1 MIPAR
6 GNAGEPVYP
15 VVTISART
23 SSGITLTGGVDG
35 GETATVLSNG
45 SVKVNATISYLQN
58 GSAETSNGRVEVQSR
73 GTTEDTSNTVARS
86 GLSVRITAGSR
97 TATSGTISVYQQR
110 NRLIEHRNSSFRVD
124 SLTCTPKAGS
134 STGTALPTQA
144 GVYRIVTPIGSPIYL
159 DIRVTGRGTTEYFH
173 YTAVTIGGTYEDYTN
188 AEVPQTDIINFSV
201 TANRVS
207 VPVTNKTFTATNIHT
222 LDEKTYACSGSY
234 QGTPFAVSIV
244 QNPDSQVTSGVTPIV
259 RIAGSANTLWAG
271 GGTAEF
277 VVTAYDEA
285 GLRWQSDGSLVDG
298 SEPVQTDRTDNIILM
313 PVASS
318 SDAYPLI
325 QLISTDTTAH
335 TKTYRVSHRDMTT
348 NVTTDTLSVSAS
360 NGSAQTQTPLSYS
373 AQNALLDTIYTV
385 DDDTVIWGEE
395 TERDVS
401 YRAAIAIRRAGGTA
415 DPTLFTRDYP
425 ALFIGDSAE
434 YIASAAHT
442 HQVIQRG
449 AARRYSYKHYSSW
462 SSAHDDDSHRLL
474 VGTEEINPQTRLISD
489 ETVSDTV
496 SVTVNVPWITLSTAN
511 GTITLAAQ
519 PEEGRVRY
527 GNLVATNTSDPAS
540 TQASATREIT
550 QNAWA
555 NLTATP
561 LVPPTFDCEGGSTE
575 ITITARYTMFTIAS
589 TGDWISLAIKPY
601 LADDSQYET
610 PSGSYGNTG
619 GSQQYTLKVSATI
632 NDEDHNPTGYT
643 HVRIAGVTL
652 TPEYPG
658 ISTVRIRLEQEAYD
672 GGLPT
677 NE

>member
-1 MIPAR
+1 MYGAYLATNNTNTYNISIQWTYQDKAYGAASVTQALNTIIATSTDRDYTSLSLFISETDLEPSGGTVTGQLDAAYKSTTTRKWSSGSRSYVYGSGVEENVTPSRVTISPSASGFQENWPSLTFPANTGASDIDYAVTARFYNLEAEQIVTVMSQGSVPVTISSLSVVDYYYAEIEDGLGNNMIPAR

-277 VVTAYDEA
+277 VVTTYDEA

-318 SDAYPLI
+318 SDA
-325 QLISTDTTAH
+325 
-335 TKTYRVSHRDMTT
+335 
-348 NVTTDTLSVSAS
+348 
-360 NGSAQTQTPLSYS
+360 
-373 AQNALLDTIYTV
+373 
-385 DDDTVIWGEE
+385 
-395 TERDVS
+395 
-401 YRAAIAIRRAGGTA
+401 
-415 DPTLFTRDYP
+415 
-425 ALFIGDSAE
+425 
-434 YIASAAHT
+434 
-442 HQVIQRG
+442 
-449 AARRYSYKHYSSW
+449 
-462 SSAHDDDSHRLL
+462 
-474 VGTEEINPQTRLISD
+474 
-489 ETVSDTV
+489 
-496 SVTVNVPWITLSTAN
+496 
-511 GTITLAAQ
+511 
-519 PEEGRVRY
+519 
-527 GNLVATNTSDPAS
+527 
-540 TQASATREIT
+540 
-550 QNAWA
+550 
-555 NLTATP
+555 
-561 LVPPTFDCEGGSTE
+561 
-575 ITITARYTMFTIAS
+575 
-589 TGDWISLAIKPY
+589 
-601 LADDSQYET
+601 
-610 PSGSYGNTG
+610 
-619 GSQQYTLKVSATI
+619 
-632 NDEDHNPTGYT
+632 
-643 HVRIAGVTL
+643 
-652 TPEYPG
+652 
-658 ISTVRIRLEQEAYD
+658 
-672 GGLPT
+672 
-677 NE
+677 